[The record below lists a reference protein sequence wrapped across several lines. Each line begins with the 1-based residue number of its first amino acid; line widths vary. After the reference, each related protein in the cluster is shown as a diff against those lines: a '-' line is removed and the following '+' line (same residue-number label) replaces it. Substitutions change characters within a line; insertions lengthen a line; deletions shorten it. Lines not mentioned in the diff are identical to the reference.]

1 MGGSPASGDLT
12 PSAGEPEPRPPARRE
27 GEAGAAWRE
36 EIPGFEFGRP
46 RRDIWNPPV
55 FGASAVLLGGAAL
68 FRAPLLLGPIAVLF
82 GLIALIRG
90 QYALGA
96 IGTITGAAA
105 ILTSPWF
112 WTGIG
117 IAWFYEKLL

>member
-1 MGGSPASGDLT
+1 LSDLT
-12 PSAGEPEPRPPARRE
+12 PRASDPEQQKPVPREPDT
-27 GEAGAAWRE
+27 GAHWRE
-36 EIPGFEFGRP
+36 ETPGFELGTP

-55 FGASAVLLGGAAL
+55 FGASAVLLGAAAL

-105 ILTSPWF
+105 MLTSPWL

-117 IAWFYEKLL
+117 IAWLYERLF

>member
-1 MGGSPASGDLT
+1 LSDLT
-12 PSAGEPEPRPPARRE
+12 PRPDEPDAQRPVPRQ
-27 GEAGAAWRE
+27 GDTGAQWRDE
-36 EIPGFEFGRP
+36 VPGFELGTP

-55 FGASAVLLGGAAL
+55 FGASAVLLGAAAL

-96 IGTITGAAA
+96 IGTITGSAA
-105 ILTSPWF
+105 ILTSPWL

-117 IAWFYEKLL
+117 IAWLYEKLF

>member
-1 MGGSPASGDLT
+1 MTSAPGPSFRLT
-12 PSAGEPEPRPPARRE
+12 ISRRL
-27 GEAGAAWRE
+27 AL
-36 EIPGFEFGRP
+36 
-46 RRDIWNPPV
+46 
-55 FGASAVLLGGAAL
+55 LLGAAAL

-105 ILTSPWF
+105 ILTSPWL

-117 IAWFYEKLL
+117 IAWLYEKLF

>member
-1 MGGSPASGDLT
+1 MIL
-12 PSAGEPEPRPPARRE
+12 
-27 GEAGAAWRE
+27 GA
-36 EIPGFEFGRP
+36 
-46 RRDIWNPPV
+46 
-55 FGASAVLLGGAAL
+55 AAL

-82 GLIALIRG
+82 GLIALLRR

-112 WTGIG
+112 WTGVG
-117 IAWFYEKLL
+117 IAWLYERLF

>member
-1 MGGSPASGDLT
+1 MSDIA
-12 PSAGEPEPRPPARRE
+12 PRPDEPQPPVPHGADT
-27 GEAGAAWRE
+27 AAAWRE
-36 EIPGFEFGRP
+36 ETPGFELGRP

-55 FGASAVLLGGAAL
+55 FGASAVLIGAAAL
-68 FRAPLLLGPIAVLF
+68 FHVPLVLGPLAILC

-105 ILTSPWF
+105 VLTSPWF

-117 IAWFYEKLL
+117 IAWIYEKLF

>member
-1 MGGSPASGDLT
+1 LSDIA
-12 PSAGEPEPRPPARRE
+12 PRPDEAQPQPPAQRP
-27 GEAGAAWRE
+27 ADTGAAWRD
-36 EIPGFEFGRP
+36 EIPGFELGRP

-55 FGASAVLLGGAAL
+55 FGASAVLLGAAAL
-68 FRAPLLLGPIAVLF
+68 FRAPLLLGPIAVFF
-82 GLIALIRG
+82 GIIALIRG

-117 IAWFYEKLL
+117 IAWLYERLL

>member
-1 MGGSPASGDLT
+1 MSDIVPRPD
-12 PSAGEPEPRPPARRE
+12 EPQPPPARRDAPQHW
-27 GEAGAAWRE
+27 GDAM
-36 EIPGFEFGRP
+36 PGFEFGPP

-55 FGASAVLLGGAAL
+55 FGASAVLLGAAAL

-82 GLIALIRG
+82 GLIALFRR

-112 WTGIG
+112 WTGVG
-117 IAWFYEKLL
+117 IAWLYEKLLM

>member
-1 MGGSPASGDLT
+1 
-12 PSAGEPEPRPPARRE
+12 
-27 GEAGAAWRE
+27 
-36 EIPGFEFGRP
+36 
-46 RRDIWNPPV
+46 
-55 FGASAVLLGGAAL
+55 VLLGPPPFSGALA
-68 FRAPLLLGPIAVLF
+68 AGPIAVLF

-105 ILTSPWF
+105 ILTSPWL

-117 IAWFYEKLL
+117 SPGCMSGCFSVASKCGESDGWQTTRLAPKFPWYPKSLIRGNLAVGTYVIVY

>member
-1 MGGSPASGDLT
+1 MSDIVPSPN
-12 PSAGEPEPRPPARRE
+12 EPERQQPAIRRERPPVHW
-27 GEAGAAWRE
+27 GDD
-36 EIPGFEFGRP
+36 IPGFELGPP

-55 FGASAVLLGGAAL
+55 FGVSAVILGGAAL
-68 FRAPLLLGPIAVLF
+68 FKAPLLLGPIAVLF
-82 GLIALIRG
+82 GLIALLRR

-112 WTGIG
+112 WTGVG
-117 IAWFYEKLL
+117 IAWLYEKLLM

>member
-1 MGGSPASGDLT
+1 LSDIT
-12 PSAGEPEPRPPARRE
+12 PRPEEPERQQPVVRRGE
-27 GEAGAAWRE
+27 GHGHWGDTM
-36 EIPGFEFGRP
+36 PGFEFGPP

-55 FGASAVLLGGAAL
+55 FGASAVLIGGAAL

-105 ILTSPWF
+105 ILTSPWL

-117 IAWFYEKLL
+117 IAWLYERLF

>member
-1 MGGSPASGDLT
+1 M
-12 PSAGEPEPRPPARRE
+12 
-27 GEAGAAWRE
+27 
-36 EIPGFEFGRP
+36 
-46 RRDIWNPPV
+46 
-55 FGASAVLLGGAAL
+55 LLGAAAL

-105 ILTSPWF
+105 ILTSPWL

-117 IAWFYEKLL
+117 IAWLYEESLFQAARSGFVRSSARSPAPCLGPACPV

>member
-1 MGGSPASGDLT
+1 MSDIIPGAGD
-12 PSAGEPEPRPPARRE
+12 PEQQKPIPRPPD
-27 GEAGAAWRE
+27 GGAQWRE
-36 EIPGFEFGRP
+36 EMPGFELGRP

-55 FGASAVLLGGAAL
+55 FGASAVLLGAAAL

-105 ILTSPWF
+105 ILTSPWL

-117 IAWFYEKLL
+117 IAWLYERLF

>member
-1 MGGSPASGDLT
+1 MSDLT
-12 PSAGEPEPRPPARRE
+12 PASEPERQRPVAQPPRSAGHWGDEM
-27 GEAGAAWRE
+27 
-36 EIPGFEFGRP
+36 PGFELGPP

-55 FGASAVLLGGAAL
+55 FGASAVLLGAAAL

-82 GLIALIRG
+82 GLIALVRR

-105 ILTSPWF
+105 ILTSPWL
-112 WTGIG
+112 WAGVG
-117 IAWFYEKLL
+117 IAWLYEKLF